1 MYAQMTHFGGYRMR
15 IHNIDETNIVY
26 ENNNIYLSQL
36 SENVNFPVGF
46 GMVALFAKNAG
57 HKNSKTTKKKFSMVD
72 ILVP

>member
-1 MYAQMTHFGGYRMR
+1 MTHYGGYRMR

-46 GMVALFAKNAG
+46 GMVALFAKETGEGG
-57 HKNSKTTKKKFSMVD
+57 HS
-72 ILVP
+72 

>member
-1 MYAQMTHFGGYRMR
+1 MYAQMTNFGGYRMR

-46 GMVALFAKNAG
+46 GMVALFAKETGEGGG
-57 HKNSKTTKKKFSMVD
+57 HS
-72 ILVP
+72 